1 MKIERGEDEAV
12 YIERVDDGHRC
23 EEVTPETSC
32 ASLCTSHSRYESSG
46 SDDKN
51 ESEDNEA
58 GGNGPRLEETP
69 RMTRFLSSSSTSH
82 FQDSSTER
90 DSREEPD
97 RESAASSERSGTWPL
112 AGLKLSGRLKGRMRD
127 RRKSLGSMIPVPA
140 IIGVKPNT
148 KTFFPAHFN
157 STSIT
162 EDGNKNKFNK
172 NNTSLDE
179 TSTSAAYARFITRLP
194 PSPIKDQGRANRP
207 RSHTRN
213 KSAQVLGLKDE
224 IVDGMSGRGL
234 GINRVDTKVDESNRI
249 VAALDRMGLM

>member
-1 MKIERGEDEAV
+1 MKNESGEDEGV

-46 SDDKN
+46 SDDKI

-58 GGNGPRLEETP
+58 GGNGPRVYETP
-69 RMTRFLSSSSTSH
+69 GMTRFLSSSTSH

-112 AGLKLSGRLKGRMRD
+112 AGLKLSGRMKGRMRHK
-127 RRKSLGSMIPVPA
+127 RKSLGSMIPVPA

-157 STSIT
+157 STIIT
-162 EDGNKNKFNK
+162 EDGNKNRFNK
-172 NNTSLDE
+172 NNNTLDE

-194 PSPIKDQGRANRP
+194 PSPIKDHGRANRP

-224 IVDGMSGRGL
+224 IVEGMSGRGL
-234 GINRVDTKVDESNRI
+234 GINRVDTKVDESSRI